1 MYRFFRILF
10 KPLEWIFLSLIYLY
24 KFLISPLLPKSC
36 KFTPT
41 CSSYSIKAIKEFGIF
56 RGFFIATKRIVRCN
70 PWNKDKSFDPVPD
83 NIKGKIKWV
92 L

>member
-1 MYRFFRILF
+1 MYKFFRIIL
-10 KPLEWIFLSLIYLY
+10 KPFEWVLLSFVYFY

-41 CSSYSIKAIKEFGIF
+41 CSTYMIKAIKEFGIF
-56 RGFFIATKRIVRCN
+56 KGFYLGCKRIVRCN
-70 PWNKDKSFDPVPD
+70 PWNKEKSKDPVPD